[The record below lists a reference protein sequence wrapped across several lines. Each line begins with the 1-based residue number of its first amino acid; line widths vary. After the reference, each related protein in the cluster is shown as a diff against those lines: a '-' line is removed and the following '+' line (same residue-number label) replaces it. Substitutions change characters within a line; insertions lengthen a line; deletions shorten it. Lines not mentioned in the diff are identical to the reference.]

1 VIFKQIR
8 HEPLAQASY
17 VLGCPRAREG
27 VVVDPIEDLGVDFYV
42 LEAADLGLDI
52 VAVLETHVHADFVSC
67 ARELAETTGAP
78 HRLHEAARGLVRY
91 DFAPLTDGESVRVG
105 QVEIRV
111 IHTPGHTPE
120 HCAFLVTDHARAV
133 EPWCVLT
140 GDSLFV
146 GDVGRPDLLVG
157 DQALDVMDEGERAA
171 TQFASIRDR
180 LFTLP
185 DHVEVFP
192 NHYGGSTCGGVNMS
206 GKPASTIGF
215 ERRFNLA
222 LRQPDAEAFAR
233 FVRETAKPFPD
244 DYRRIKSVNLGLTA
258 REKATEAAR

>member
-1 VIFKQIR
+1 M
-8 HEPLAQASY
+8 
-17 VLGCPRAREG
+17 
-27 VVVDPIEDLGVDFYV
+27 
-42 LEAADLGLDI
+42 
-52 VAVLETHVHADFVSC
+52 HADFVSC
-67 ARELAETTGAP
+67 ARELAETTGAS
-78 HRLHEAARGLVRY
+78 HRLHEAARGLVRN
-91 DFAPLTDGESVRVG
+91 DFAPAHRRESVRVG

-111 IHTPGHTPE
+111 VHTPGHTPE
-120 HCAFLVTDHARAV
+120 HCAFLVTDHARAD

-157 DQALDVMDEGERAA
+157 DQALDVMDERERAV
-171 TQFASIRDR
+171 TRFASIRDR
-180 LFTLP
+180 LFNLP

-192 NHYGGSTCGGVNMS
+192 NHYGWSTCGGVNMS

-222 LRQPDAEAFAR
+222 LRQPDAEAFAG

-244 DYRRIKSVNLGLTA
+244 DYRRIKSINLGLTA